1 VTIIAGIILAIAF
14 SHAERLPSADV
25 FEHPFTNHSLCY
37 SIYYTC
43 VLRTVGAEGWL
54 SAGGIEGVPSVS
66 GISSIES
73 VEGVEGVKGII
84 CVSGKLVLMPRL
96 TTMTCPRTRSCNVVS
111 W

>member
-1 VTIIAGIILAIAF
+1 MTIIAGIILAIAL
-14 SHAERLPSADV
+14 SHAERFPSADIL
-25 FEHPFTNHSLCY
+25 EHPFTNHSLCD
-37 SIYYTC
+37 SIYYAC

-54 SAGGIEGVPSVS
+54 SAGGIECVSSVS

-73 VEGVEGVKGII
+73 VEGVKGVI

-96 TTMTCPRTRSCNVVS
+96 TTMTCPRARSCNVVS